1 MTILL
6 LLYWFILFFI
16 VYNAVGLAAFD
27 LYDEID
33 FDSWFSNILIP
44 ELQIKINGYVISYA
58 NIVYRLPFFTIIVI
72 LKKKNAKFI

>member
-1 MTILL
+1 MTVLL

-44 ELQIKINGYVISYA
+44 ELQIKINGYVINDA
-58 NIVYRLPFFTIIVI
+58 NIVYKLPFFYYYCDII
-72 LKKKNAKFI
+72 